1 MIFILVG
8 IFILIVVV
16 FFFFTF
22 SSPTKPNTEE
32 LENKTANELVNVK
45 DIKNTFL
52 YRKDGYVYCYLK
64 VLPYNVDL
72 LSQEEKRAKTN
83 VLASDFGS
91 DRKAFTYFTLPREI
105 DLDGYKQDIKNAYM
119 EEMADLGTKRILQ
132 MMLGEAT
139 ELATNG
145 ENYEHQHYIRLWK
158 KQGSDIRD
166 CEKELMQ
173 RAEEFVKRYQL
184 VGIALQIAN
193 FDEII
198 KICNLFANPIQAVW
212 DIVPDNNFY
221 EPIFKNLK

>member
-1 MIFILVG
+1 MIFTLIG
-8 IFILIVVV
+8 IFILIIAVI
-16 FFFFTF
+16 FFFIFLTPK
-22 SSPTKPNTEE
+22 SNRKKDQEE
-32 LENKTANELVNVK
+32 NETANDLVNVK
-45 DIKNTFL
+45 DIKDTFL

-64 VLPYNVDL
+64 VNPYNVDL
-72 LSQEEKRAKTN
+72 LSQEEKRAKTA
-83 VLASDFGS
+83 VLAADFDS

-119 EEMADLGTKRILQ
+119 AEMADLGTKRILQ

-158 KQGSDIRD
+158 IQGTDIRD
-166 CEKELMQ
+166 TEKELIR

-184 VGIALQIAN
+184 VGITLQIAN
-193 FDEII
+193 YDEII

-212 DIVPDNNFY
+212 DIAPDNNYY
-221 EPIFKNLK
+221 EPILKV